1 MNFILYD
8 GIRREKLLPLTF
20 TRPVGEIRIGITT
33 IREKWEWLLGQKVSY
48 ITQSYLKDSFPGVKE
63 KQNIVIDAS
72 VLPNKKLVD
81 QVKSLMQDQAL
92 VQGDLLIAAN
102 VSLQKLSD
110 KPFQN
115 EFERIKTEIEFISIS
130 NPWDI
135 FTYNPQVLTEDF
147 NNLTSGRKSLPVGHH
162 VLITGKRDLIFIEE
176 GADVKYTYFNTENGP
191 VYIGKNAK
199 VMEGSMIRGPF
210 ALCEQATIKMGTKI
224 YEGTTIGPY
233 SKVGGEV
240 NNSVIFGYS
249 SKAHDGYMGNS
260 VIGEWCNLGA
270 DTNTSN
276 LKNTYENVKA
286 WSFAED
292 SFIDTGS
299 QFCGLIMGDHSKS
312 GINTMFNTGTVV
324 GVFCNI
330 FGDGYQRNF
339 IPSFSWGGTHG
350 FKLYNKKRFLQVAK
364 AVMLRRGIDLDKSDK
379 EILLHL
385 HELATI
391 RK

>member
-1 MNFILYD
+1 MNYILYD
-8 GIRREKLLPLTF
+8 GIHRERLLPLTF

-33 IREKWEWLLGQKVSY
+33 IREKWEHYLGQKVSY
-48 ITQSYLKDSFPGVKE
+48 ITQNYLQEKFPMISDIR
-63 KQNIVIDAS
+63 NIIIDAS
-72 VLPNKKLVD
+72 VLPDRKIAD
-81 QVKSLMQDQAL
+81 QVKSLKQDQAL
-92 VQGDLLIAAN
+92 IKEDFIIAAN
-102 VSLQKLSD
+102 ASLQKLSD

-115 EFERIKTEIEFISIS
+115 KFDTIETEVDFSSIS
-130 NPWDI
+130 HPWDI
-135 FTYNPQVLTEDF
+135 FKNNPEAIKEDF
-147 NNLTSGRKSLPVGHH
+147 RSLTFNRRSVPLGSQVW
-162 VLITGKRDLIFIEE
+162 VTGNQDLIFIEE
-176 GADVKYTYFNTENGP
+176 GADIKFAYFNTENGP
-191 VYIGKNAK
+191 IYIGKNAE
-199 VMEGSMIRGPF
+199 VMEGSLIRGPF
-210 ALCEQATIKMGTKI
+210 ALCKNATVKMGAKI

-260 VIGEWCNLGA
+260 VMGEWCNLGA

-286 WSFAED
+286 WSYAEG

-312 GINTMFNTGTVV
+312 GINTMFNTGTIV

-330 FGDGYQRNF
+330 FGEGYQRNF

-350 FKLYNKKRFLQVAK
+350 FKVYNEKRFLKVAE
-364 AVMLRRGIDLDKSDK
+364 AVMKRRDITFNAEEQ

-385 HELATI
+385 HKMASV

>member
-1 MNFILYD
+1 MNYLLYD
-8 GIRREKLLPLTF
+8 GNNRENLLPLTF
-20 TRPVGEIRIGITT
+20 TRPVGEIRIGITS
-33 IREKWEWLLGQKVSY
+33 IREKWEHYLGQKVSY
-48 ITQSYLKDSFPGVKE
+48 ITQKYLQEKFPVTLGDD
-63 KQNIVIDAS
+63 NIVIDAS
-72 VLPNKKLVD
+72 VLPNKVLTDKI
-81 QVKSLMQDQAL
+81 KSLKQDQAL
-92 VQGDLLIAAN
+92 VKDAFVVAAHIGAQR
-102 VSLQKLSD
+102 VSD
-110 KPFQN
+110 EPFQN
-115 EFERIKTEIEFISIS
+115 DFELVNTQIEFISIS
-130 NPWDI
+130 HPWDI
-135 FTYNPQVLTEDF
+135 FKNNPEAIINDF
-147 NNLTSGRKSLPVGHH
+147 NDLISDRKSMPFGDQLKV
-162 VLITGKRDLIFIEE
+162 TGNPELIFIEE
-176 GADVKYTYFNTENGP
+176 GAEINYSYFNTENGP
-191 VYIGKNAK
+191 IFIGKNAK

-210 ALCEQATIKMGTKI
+210 ALCEHSTLKMGAKI

-276 LKNTYENVKA
+276 LKNTYENIKA
-286 WSFAED
+286 WSYAKE

-299 QFCGLIMGDHSKS
+299 QFCGLVMGDHSKS

-350 FKLYNKKRFLQVAK
+350 FKLYNIRRLQKVAGAVMQRRGKRFDDSEK
-364 AVMLRRGIDLDKSDK
+364 D
-379 EILLHL
+379 ILLHL
-385 HELATI
+385 HEIASI